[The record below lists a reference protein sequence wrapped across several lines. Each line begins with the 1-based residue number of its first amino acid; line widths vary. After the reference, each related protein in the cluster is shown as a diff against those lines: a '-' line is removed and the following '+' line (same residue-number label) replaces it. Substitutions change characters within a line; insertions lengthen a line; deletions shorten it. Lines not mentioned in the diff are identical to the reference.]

1 MRSRLMNQFATLGEL
16 EPGFFDMGDQRLGP
30 KTKKLLVSAP
40 WPPPVTKFIRCSKK
54 RGYAN
59 NRMPV
64 AVQILALLAGF
75 GGLLAGLLL
84 LDREPLFGVLGMLG
98 SMALLLESLT
108 RFRGG
113 STTLFRTRHTE
124 EITDGR
130 EH

>member
-1 MRSRLMNQFATLGEL
+1 MNQFATLGEL
-16 EPGFFDMGDQRLGP
+16 EPEFFDMGDQRLGP

-40 WPPPVTKFIRCSKK
+40 WPPPITKFIRYGGK

-59 NRMPV
+59 NRMPA

-84 LDREPLFGVLGMLG
+84 LDREPLFGVLGTLG

-108 RFRGG
+108 RFRGA
-113 STTLFRTRHTE
+113 STTLFRTRHKE

>member
-40 WPPPVTKFIRCSKK
+40 WPSPITEFIRYGSK
-54 RGYAN
+54 RGYAS

-75 GGLLAGLLL
+75 GGLLGGLLL
-84 LDREPLFGVLGMLG
+84 LDREPLFGVLAMLA
-98 SMALLLESLT
+98 SMALLLEFLT
-108 RFRGG
+108 RFRES

-130 EH
+130 EY

>member
-40 WPPPVTKFIRCSKK
+40 GPSPITKLIRGDGK
-54 RGYAN
+54 RGYAD
-59 NRMPV
+59 NRLPQG
-64 AVQILALLAGF
+64 APILALLAGF
-75 GGLLAGLLL
+75 GGLLGSLLL

-108 RFRGG
+108 RFRGA

>member
-1 MRSRLMNQFATLGEL
+1 MRSRLTYQFATLGEL
-16 EPGFFDMGDQRLGP
+16 EPGFFDVGDQRLGP

-40 WPPPVTKFIRCSKK
+40 GPPPITKFIRSRRK
-54 RGYAN
+54 
-59 NRMPV
+59 RMPV
-64 AVQILALLAGF
+64 AVPILALLAAF
-75 GGLLAGLLL
+75 GGLLSGLLL
-84 LDREPLFGVLGMLG
+84 LNREPLFGVLGMLG

-108 RFRGG
+108 RFRGS

>member
-1 MRSRLMNQFATLGEL
+1 MRSRLMHQCATSGEL

-40 WPPPVTKFIRCSKK
+40 WPSPITNFIRGGKK
-54 RGYAN
+54 PGFASH
-59 NRMPV
+59 RMTRTAPL
-64 AVQILALLAGF
+64 LALLAGF
-75 GGLLAGLLL
+75 GGLLGSLLL

-108 RFRGG
+108 RFRGA

>member
-1 MRSRLMNQFATLGEL
+1 MRSRLMHQFVTLEGTRTWVL
-16 EPGFFDMGDQRLGP
+16 QYGGAAAWA
-30 KTKKLLVSAP
+30 KTNKLLVSAP
-40 WPPPVTKFIRCSKK
+40 WPSPITNFIGGGKK
-54 RGYAN
+54 PGFASHGMRRTA
-59 NRMPV
+59 
-64 AVQILALLAGF
+64 QILALLAGF
-75 GGLLAGLLL
+75 GGLLGSLLL

-108 RFRGG
+108 RFRGA

>member
-1 MRSRLMNQFATLGEL
+1 MRSRLMRQFATLGEL
-16 EPGFFDMGDQRLGP
+16 EPGFFDVGDQRLGP

-40 WPPPVTKFIRCSKK
+40 GPSPITKFIRSRRK
-54 RGYAN
+54 
-59 NRMPV
+59 RMPV
-64 AVQILALLAGF
+64 AVPILALLAAF
-75 GGLLAGLLL
+75 GGWLAGLLL
-84 LDREPLFGVLGMLG
+84 LNREPLFGVLGMLG

-108 RFRGG
+108 RFRGS

>member
-1 MRSRLMNQFATLGEL
+1 MRSRLMHQFATSGEL
-16 EPGFFDMGDQRLGP
+16 EPGFFDVGDQRLGP

-40 WPPPVTKFIRCSKK
+40 WPPPVTNCLPTGRK
-54 RGYAN
+54 RGFAN
-59 NRMPV
+59 QATMRTAQV
-64 AVQILALLAGF
+64 LALLAGF
-75 GGLLAGLLL
+75 GGLLGGLLL

-108 RFRGG
+108 GFRGVR
-113 STTLFRTRHTE
+113 TTLFRTRHIE

>member
-1 MRSRLMNQFATLGEL
+1 VHQFATLGEL

-40 WPPPVTKFIRCSKK
+40 WPPPITKFIRSGKK

-59 NRMPV
+59 HRMPV
-64 AVQILALLAGF
+64 AVQILALLAAF

-84 LDREPLFGVLGMLG
+84 LNREPLFGVLGMLG

-108 RFRGG
+108 RFRGA